1 MGLSAVDLAVCLA
14 AVAAGAAVQGAAGFG
29 VNLVAVP
36 IVAIVAPPAVPGTL
50 ILTSLPLSVGLVVR
64 EHHALDRRGATWM
77 VLGILPGTAAGTAVV
92 ATLSTD
98 SLGAVIGAVIVGG
111 AVLSATRGA
120 FRVTDRSAF
129 TAGVVSG
136 LTGTAAA
143 VGGPPLALLYQH
155 HPGPTVRATL
165 NAVFV
170 VSTVL
175 SIVALAAVGEMT
187 VDQTVLAIE
196 LMPALV
202 VGMVGSRGLARR
214 VDAGRVRPVV
224 IAVSGLAGL
233 AALVHAL
240 VR

>member
-50 ILTSLPLSVGLVVR
+50 ILTSLPLSVGLVAR

-92 ATLSTD
+92 AMLSTD
-98 SLGAVIGAVIVGG
+98 GLGAVIGAVIVAG

-202 VGMVGSRGLARR
+202 VGMVGSRSLARR

>member
-98 SLGAVIGAVIVGG
+98 SLG

>member
-77 VLGILPGTAAGTAVV
+77 VLGILPGTAAGTSVV

-98 SLGAVIGAVIVGG
+98 SLG

-202 VGMVGSRGLARR
+202 VGMAGSRGLARR